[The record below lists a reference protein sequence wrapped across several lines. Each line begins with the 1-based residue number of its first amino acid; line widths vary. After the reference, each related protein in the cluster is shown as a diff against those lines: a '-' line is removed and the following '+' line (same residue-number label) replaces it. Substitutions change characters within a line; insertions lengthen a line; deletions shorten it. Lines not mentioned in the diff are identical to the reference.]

1 MGQSSLAR
9 SENQQNK
16 WFVWCLSLLI
26 GLTSLVLIILVATG
40 VIDWTWI
47 TGYLIGATCSTIAL
61 FLVYYS
67 YKVLVKTENYYTY
80 LLLFIARLGLYFIP
94 FIFAVFI
101 PGDVFSVFGALVG
114 LSPIILLPLFQ
125 GGEKVFKNRKQVVQE
140 NHLVSAAERRV

>member
-1 MGQSSLAR
+1 MGHFLAHHK
-9 SENQQNK
+9 NQQSK

-26 GLTSLVLIILVATG
+26 GLTSLVLIILVATS

-47 TGYLIGATCSTIAL
+47 TGYLIAAVCSTIAL

-94 FIFAVFI
+94 FIFVVFI
-101 PGDVFSVFGALVG
+101 PGDVFSVFGVLVG
-114 LSPIILLPLFQ
+114 FSPIILLPLLQ
-125 GGEKVFKNRKQVVQE
+125 GGERVVKNRKQVVQD
-140 NHLVSAAERRV
+140 NHLVSSAERRV